1 METRDRL
8 RAAAAEPID
17 GLANGDGGPDGTR
30 CVVRLVTERVEDD
43 EQPVAGEALDQPV
56 LARTIGTT
64 DVQTALRSSTTSV
77 GA

>member
-17 GLANGDGGPDGTR
+17 GLADGDGGPDGTR

-43 EQPVAGEALDQPV
+43 
-56 LARTIGTT
+56 